1 MSAAVFTE
9 EALQFAGPGESL
21 VGVLSRPAAQTA
33 VHSDVAMVVIV
44 GGPQY
49 RVGSHRQFVLLARAV
64 AAQGHVVLRFDYR
77 GMGDSAGVLR
87 DFEAVSDDISCA
99 IDALLLAAPH
109 VKRVVLWG
117 LCDGASAALLYLHDR
132 QDARVAG
139 LALLNPWV
147 RSQASLAKTH
157 VKHYYLDRLKS
168 REFWRKLLSG
178 QVAVSAL
185 TGLWSNLRLAFTG
198 APAPAAAASLPYQQ
212 RMARAWSGFAGA
224 ILLMLSERDLTAQEF
239 ADVSAADPS
248 FQHALRARPPTRV
261 PLADA
266 DHTCSTV
273 AAQRAA
279 EEATARWLAQAFAAP
294 AGSAVPAVPAVPA

>member
-1 MSAAVFTE
+1 VGCGMSAAVFTE

-33 VHSDVAMVVIV
+33 VHSDVAVVVIV

-64 AAQGHVVLRFDYR
+64 AAQGHVVLRFDHR

-87 DFEAVSDDISCA
+87 DFEVVSDDIGCA

-168 REFWRKLLSG
+168 PEFWRKLLSG

-185 TGLWSNLRLAFTG
+185 TGLWSNLRLAFAG
-198 APAPAAAASLPYQQ
+198 APAAAASLPYQQ

-239 ADVSAADPS
+239 ADVSAADPA
-248 FQHALRARPPTRV
+248 FQHALRSRPPTRV
-261 PLADA
+261 LLADA
-266 DHTCSTV
+266 DHTCSTA

-279 EEATARWLAQAFAAP
+279 ERAAVQWLAQSFAAP
-294 AGSAVPAVPAVPA
+294 AAPT

>member
-1 MSAAVFTE
+1 MSATVFTE

-21 VGVLSRPAAQTA
+21 VGVLSRPVPPTAAP
-33 VHSDVAMVVIV
+33 SDVAVLVIV

-49 RVGSHRQFVLLARAV
+49 RVGSHRQFVLLARAL
-64 AAQGHVVLRFDYR
+64 ARQGHLVLRFDYR
-77 GMGDSAGVLR
+77 GMGDSAGALR
-87 DFEAVSDDISCA
+87 DFEAVSDDIGCA

-168 REFWRKLLSG
+168 PEFWRKLLSG

-185 TGLWSNLRLAFTG
+185 TGLWSNLRLAFTVTG
-198 APAPAAAASLPYQQ
+198 APTPAAAASLPYQQ

-239 ADVSAADPS
+239 ADVSAADPA
-248 FQHALRARPPTRV
+248 FQQALRAQPPTRV
-261 PLADA
+261 LLAEA
-266 DHTCSTV
+266 DHTCSTA

-279 EEATARWLAQAFAAP
+279 EDATTHWLAQAFAAP
-294 AGSAVPAVPAVPA
+294 AVPAVPA

>member
-1 MSAAVFTE
+1 MTSHHDEVLHIT
-9 EALQFAGPGESL
+9 GPDQATL
-21 VGVLSRPAAQTA
+21 MGVLSRPLLGQVA
-33 VHSDVAMVVIV
+33 SDVAVLVIV

-49 RVGSHRQFVLLARAV
+49 RVGSHRQFVLLARAL
-64 AAQGHVVLRFDYR
+64 ARQGHVVLRFDYR
-77 GMGDSAGVLR
+77 GMGDSAGALR
-87 DFEAVSDDISCA
+87 DFETVSDDLGCA

-132 QDARVAG
+132 RDPRVAG

-157 VKHYYLDRLKS
+157 VKHYYADRLKS
-168 REFWRKLLSG
+168 PEFWRKLLSG
-178 QVAVSAL
+178 QVAASAL
-185 TGLWSNLRLAFTG
+185 TGLWANLRLAWAGT
-198 APAPAAAASLPYQQ
+198 PATSVTSAGPYPQ

-239 ADVSAADPS
+239 TDFSTSDPL
-248 FQHALRARPPTRV
+248 FKQALQARPPTAV
-261 PLADA
+261 TLPDA
-266 DHTCSTV
+266 DHTCSSP

-279 EEATARWLAQAFAAP
+279 EDSTARWLASSFA
-294 AGSAVPAVPAVPA
+294 STT